1 MAGRVET
8 QEQVSSFD
16 DLVTIRRKLLW
27 TRQQRNLKRL
37 RRHPCRMFNGL
48 MMKREETVG
57 EDFIRPAGFFVLLFF
72 VACHCGIPCLG
83 LRFSVIRKH

>member
-48 MMKREETVG
+48 MMKREEFIG
-57 EDFIRPAGFFVLLFF
+57 EGLIRIAT
-72 VACHCGIPCLG
+72 LG
-83 LRFSVIRKH
+83 LLWCFVSFHPG